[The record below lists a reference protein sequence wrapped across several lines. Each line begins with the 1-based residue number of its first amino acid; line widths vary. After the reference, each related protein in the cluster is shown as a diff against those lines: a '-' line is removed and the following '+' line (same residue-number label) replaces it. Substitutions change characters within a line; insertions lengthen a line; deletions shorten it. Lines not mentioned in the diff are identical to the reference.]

1 MKKLALYL
9 LLFGAPAFAAFAH
22 VGSPNTF
29 FQGDAGPYPI
39 RAVIRPPGAVPGLA
53 EISIRV
59 QTDDV
64 ERVSVLP
71 GLVGDS
77 AALRPPPDEAKRVPG
92 EPNMFSAEL
101 WLMDSGAYGI
111 EIRVEGKKGPATATV
126 PVTVASIARQPLP
139 AELAFALGLA
149 GLFLFVAAIF
159 IAGKAARDLDRSPKI
174 AMSGAAVI
182 TGGMLAG
189 FGAWWNQIDRDFT
202 SNVITK
208 PVPINVAARI
218 DGSRRVVEL
227 TPDRDKP
234 GPKWSSLVPDHGKL
248 MHLFLISKTGFAHI
262 HPVQQG
268 PDRFDVIV
276 PPLPRGEYEVYGDLT
291 YENGASQTVVAK
303 IALPEPPPAGDE
315 AQNSPLVADEDD
327 SWTIDQVKDAMGSR
341 VFSFSDGVE
350 MRWVGSGPIHAN
362 DENALS
368 FTLATKEGEPVGIV
382 PYMGML
388 SHAAVRRD
396 DAQVFVHLHP
406 IGTYSMASSEVIDRA
421 AAPAAAA
428 ATSTGAAGGDEHAH
442 HHHHH
447 HHHQQRAVAQTV
459 SFPYAFPSAGNYRI
473 WVQMK
478 SKDNSVRTGIF
489 DFEVLGPK

>member
-1 MKKLALYL
+1 MRTLVL
-9 LLFGAPAFAAFAH
+9 LLGLIVALPAFGH

-29 FQGDAGPYPI
+29 FQGEAGPYPI

-59 QTDDV
+59 QADDV
-64 ERVSVLP
+64 DRVLVLP

-77 AALRPPPDEAKRVPG
+77 AAQRPPPDEAKRVQG
-92 EPNMFSAEL
+92 DTPNMFSAEV

-111 EIRVEGKKGPATATV
+111 EIRVEGQRGPASAVV

-139 AELAFALGLA
+139 SELAFALGLA
-149 GLFLFVAAIF
+149 ALLLFAGSIF
-159 IAGKAARDLDRSPKI
+159 IAGRAARDLDRSPRI
-174 AMSGAAVI
+174 AMAMAAVI
-182 TGGMLAG
+182 AGGMFAG
-189 FGAWWNQIDRDFT
+189 FGWWWSTIDRDFT

-208 PVPINVAARI
+208 PVPINAALRAE
-218 DGSRRVVEL
+218 GTRRVVEL
-227 TPDRDKP
+227 TPERDKP
-234 GPKWSSLVPDHGKL
+234 GPKWTALVPDHGKL
-248 MHLFLISKTGFAHI
+248 MHLFLINRTGFAHI

-268 PDRFDVIV
+268 PERFDVVV

-291 YENGASQTVVAK
+291 YENGASQTVVGK
-303 IALPEPPPAGDE
+303 ITLPEAPSGGEDSALAVDP
-315 AQNSPLVADEDD
+315 DD
-327 SWTIDQVKDAMGSR
+327 SWTTDQVNDALGSR
-341 VFSFSDGVE
+341 VFSFADGVQ
-350 MRWVGSGPIHAN
+350 MKWLGTGPIHAN

-368 FTLATKEGEPVGIV
+368 FALETKDGEPVGIV

-406 IGTYSMASSEVIDRA
+406 IGTYSMASSEVIDRVA
-421 AAPAAAA
+421 ASSGGATG
-428 ATSTGAAGGDEHAH
+428 TSTTAGGDEHAH

-447 HHHQQRAVAQTV
+447 HHKQKAVAQAV
-459 SFPYAFPSAGNYRI
+459 SFPYAFPAAGKYRI

-478 SKDNSVRTGIF
+478 SEDTVRTGIF
-489 DFEVLGPK
+489 DFEVVEPK